1 METFRLVIPNAS
13 HAEEI
18 IRYRHDMLK
27 AGSSMDGCSMLEDFE
42 NPLEWLAW
50 LDRLAGEQPAGSK
63 YVSATE
69 MVYIRESDGRIV
81 GMIDIRHTLNDY
93 LRAYGGNIGYS
104 VHPDERR
111 KGYASAMLRK
121 ALPYCREKLG
131 LKKVMISCLT
141 TNEASRRTILSN
153 GGLYDSTVH
162 EPAENEDIERY
173 YITL

>member
-1 METFRLVIPNAS
+1 
-13 HAEEI
+13 
-18 IRYRHDMLK
+18 
-27 AGSSMDGCSMLEDFE
+27 
-42 NPLEWLAW
+42 
-50 LDRLAGEQPAGSK
+50 
-63 YVSATE
+63 

-93 LRAYGGNIGYS
+93 LRLYGGNIGYS

-111 KGYASAMLRK
+111 KGYATAMLRK
-121 ALPYCREKLG
+121 ALTYCREKLG

-162 EPAENEDIERY
+162 EPTENEDIERY